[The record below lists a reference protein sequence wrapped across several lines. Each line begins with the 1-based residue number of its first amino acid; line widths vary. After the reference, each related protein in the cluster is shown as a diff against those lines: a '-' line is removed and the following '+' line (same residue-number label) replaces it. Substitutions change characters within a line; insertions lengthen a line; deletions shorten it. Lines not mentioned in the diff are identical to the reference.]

1 MAWKDI
7 WEKKEADFGGID
19 RDNVKEVFLE
29 LKRSNGFDV
38 VDGAF
43 TYESFLQQ
51 YTHTKD
57 MLGIPSETG
66 ENTAC
71 QGEIQSVYEI
81 GCGSGANLYLF
92 QREGFKVG
100 GCDYSQSLIRSAK
113 NALAGGETL
122 DITCG
127 EAKDI
132 EIEPVYD
139 SVFSNSVFSYF
150 PDEEYALQVLEIMY
164 KKARYSIGILDV
176 HDRTKKEAFTE
187 YRRKI
192 IEDYDERYAGLPKYF
207 YEKSFFA
214 DFAAAHNMD
223 IQFCESDFPGYWNNE
238 FIFNCYMYKK

>member
-1 MAWKDI
+1 MPELMQI
-7 WEKKEADFGGID
+7 M
-19 RDNVKEVFLE
+19 REVFLE

-51 YTHTKD
+51 YTHTKE
-57 MLGIPSETG
+57 MLCTPCASTKEMSC
-66 ENTAC
+66 ARK
-71 QGEIQSVYEI
+71 EIHSVYEI

-92 QREGFKVG
+92 QREGFEVG
-100 GCDYSQSLIRSAK
+100 GCDYSQSLVDSARK
-113 NALAGGETL
+113 ALTDGKKL
-122 DITCG
+122 DLICA

-132 EIEPVYD
+132 EITPVYD

-150 PDEEYALQVLEIMY
+150 PDEEYASLVLEKMV

-176 HDRTKKEAFTE
+176 HDSTKKEAFTE

-207 YEKSFFA
+207 YDKSFFES
-214 DFAAAHNMD
+214 FAAAHDME
-223 IQFCESDFPGYWNNE
+223 IVFCESDFPGYWNNE

>member
-7 WEKKEADFGGID
+7 WDKKEADFGGID

-51 YTHTKD
+51 YAHTKE
-57 MLGIPSETG
+57 MLRISGGTG
-66 ENTAC
+66 EK
-71 QGEIQSVYEI
+71 SVYEI

-92 QREGFKVG
+92 QREGFEVG
-100 GCDYSQSLIRSAK
+100 GCDYSQSLIDSAK
-113 NALAGGETL
+113 KALTDGEKL
-122 DITCG
+122 DLTCG

-132 EIEPVYD
+132 ETRPEYD

-150 PDEEYALQVLEIMY
+150 PDEEYASAVLEKMVE
-164 KKARYSIGILDV
+164 KARYSIGILDV
-176 HDRTKKEAFTE
+176 HDSTKKEAFTE

-192 IEDYDERYAGLPKYF
+192 IEDCDERYAGLPKYF
-207 YEKSFFA
+207 YDKSFFA
-214 DFAAAHNMD
+214 DFAAAHDME
-223 IQFCESDFPGYWNNE
+223 IKFCESDFPGYWNNE